1 MATIRCFRNDDAPGI
16 AEIWNDACT
25 GRGAYPLRSLS
36 TLERCIFSKP
46 YFDPAGMFIAEH
58 DAIPLGFAHAGFGPN
73 ENESSIDARRGVVC
87 ALAVRQSQRRRG
99 IGTELLQAVQGYLSR
114 QGTTDL
120 QAGPH
125 WPSCPFYFGMYGGS
139 NLPGFL
145 DSDPELASFLGRR
158 GFQSADS
165 TVVMQRRIDQPTTC
179 SDPRFAMIRKRFDV
193 KLMPKMSIG
202 SWWQECVF
210 GLTEPAEFRLED
222 RQSGMPV
229 ARSLLWE
236 MEGYSYRWGQPSV
249 GILDIQVRGEM
260 RRQGM
265 AIYLLSQIFKRL
277 HDESYVIM
285 EAQAPSQNSAA
296 LGLLARLGFEQVDIG
311 KVYCRPIEQTSP

>member
-1 MATIRCFRNDDAPGI
+1 MASIRCFRNDDAPGI

-58 DAIPLGFAHAGFGPN
+58 DAVPLGFAHAGFGPN
-73 ENESSIDARRGVVC
+73 ANESLIDPQQGVVC

-99 IGTELLQAVQGYLSR
+99 IGTELLQAVQDYLSR
-114 QGTTDL
+114 RGAGDVR
-120 QAGPH
+120 AGPH

-145 DSDPELASFLGRR
+145 DSDPELARFLECR
-158 GFQSADS
+158 GFQATHSNF
-165 TVVMQRRIDQPTTC
+165 VLQRRIDQPIAS
-179 SDPRFAMIRKRFDV
+179 SDPRFAVIRKRYDV
-193 KLMPKMSIG
+193 KLMPKTSIG

-222 RQSGMPV
+222 RLSGMPV

-249 GILDIQVRGEM
+249 GILDIQVRAEM

-265 AIYLLSQIFKRL
+265 AYYLLSQIFKRL

-285 EAQAPSQNSAA
+285 EAQTSSENSAA
-296 LGLLARLGFEQVDIG
+296 LGLLTRLGFEQVDRG
-311 KVYCRPIEQTSP
+311 RVYRRPIEPTPT